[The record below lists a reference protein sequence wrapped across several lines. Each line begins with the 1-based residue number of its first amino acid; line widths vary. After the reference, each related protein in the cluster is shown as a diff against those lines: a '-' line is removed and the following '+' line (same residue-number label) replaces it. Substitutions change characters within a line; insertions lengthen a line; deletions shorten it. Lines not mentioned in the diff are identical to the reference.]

1 MRLSGFFPPPDHTFL
16 PIGEDDQF
24 DLFESISTLFNF
36 QIRDENFIYI
46 ISLIHGNYISA
57 LKINMRLSGFFP
69 PPDHTFLPIGEDD
82 QFDLFE
88 SISTLFNFQIRD
100 ENFIYIIS
108 LIHGN
113 YISALKINL
122 WVKRRVY
129 RENLYTLNYAFIFFT
144 TTSLLN

>member
-1 MRLSGFFPPPDHTFL
+1 MEFRVILIYSESTVQIAYFSISFLFIITSTALGYIPPPDHTFL

-46 ISLIHGNYISA
+46 IS
-57 LKINMRLSGFFP
+57 P
-69 PPDHTFLPIGEDD
+69 
-82 QFDLFE
+82 
-88 SISTLFNFQIRD
+88 
-100 ENFIYIIS
+100 
-108 LIHGN
+108 IHGN

-122 WVKRRVY
+122 RVKRRVY